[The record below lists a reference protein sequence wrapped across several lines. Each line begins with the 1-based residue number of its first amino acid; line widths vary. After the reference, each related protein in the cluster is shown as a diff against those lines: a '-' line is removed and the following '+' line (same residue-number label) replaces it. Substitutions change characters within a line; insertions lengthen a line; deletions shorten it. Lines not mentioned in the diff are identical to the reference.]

1 LLRVCYDP
9 VIFRGRSRAVIRK
22 GLRCAK
28 FYGQIGGILGVRF
41 GAFTLD
47 ASARQLLNGSRPIHL
62 SPKAFDLLELLVQRR
77 PAALSK
83 LDIHRQLW
91 PDTFVTD
98 GSLAVLVAE
107 IRAALGDDVRKPV
120 FLRTLHRFGYAFVGP
135 VTETVT
141 RTGSTGR
148 AVQCWLASDNE
159 RARLAPGENVV
170 GRDPLANIRVGLD
183 PAADLRI
190 DAAGISRRHALV
202 VVADE
207 AVTLHDLSSKNGTF
221 ANEVRVTTPVLL
233 HDGDE
238 IRLGSVSLQFRRVT
252 DVSATK
258 TQAVAREQALTVDES
273 ARRR

>member
-1 LLRVCYDP
+1 
-9 VIFRGRSRAVIRK
+9 
-22 GLRCAK
+22 
-28 FYGQIGGILGVRF
+28 
-41 GAFTLD
+41 
-47 ASARQLLNGSRPIHL
+47 
-62 SPKAFDLLELLVQRR
+62 
-77 PAALSK
+77 
-83 LDIHRQLW
+83 
-91 PDTFVTD
+91 VTD

-107 IRAALGDDVRKPV
+107 IRAALGDNVRQPV
-120 FLRTLHRFGYAFVGP
+120 FMRTLHRFGYAFVGP
-135 VTETVT
+135 VVVETAT
-141 RTGSTGR
+141 RADATTR
-148 AVQCWLASDNE
+148 AAQCWLASGNE
-159 RARLAPGENVV
+159 RARLAPGDNVV
-170 GRDPLANIRVGLD
+170 GRDPLASIRVGLD

-238 IRLGSVSLQFRRVT
+238 IRLGSVSLQSRRVT